1 MAVRTESMNG
11 MYLEG
16 SYIVHTCSLGMV
28 INTTPAVSC
37 QAVGWG
43 SKSEWHDIF
52 LSELRIMKLVNPE
65 LQVPIRLR
73 YEMRLVRWGP
83 RIWLESTRVMASVSF
98 GIEVRFC
105 QMWCLKRCHVQSSG
119 TGL

>member
-16 SYIVHTCSLGMV
+16 SDRVHTCSLGMV
-28 INTTPAVSC
+28 INTTPTVSC

-52 LSELRIMKLVNPE
+52 LSELRIMKLVNPK
-65 LQVPIRLR
+65 LQVPK
-73 YEMRLVRWGP
+73 VRNEAGT
-83 RIWLESTRVMASVSF
+83 LGTTYLAGEHTGHGFSVF
-98 GIEVRFC
+98 WNR
-105 QMWCLKRCHVQSSG
+105 
-119 TGL
+119 GLLLPNVVSQKMSCPV